1 MSTGQTTQL
10 KSRGQLSNNKGIKLE
25 ASNRKLTETR
35 RGLAEEGGP
44 AENWAGVG
52 KRPPGVRLGC
62 AMGQE
67 DPDLRLRGA
76 SCERPSPVLRG
87 YPKLF
92 SQGGGESLCLKSFFQ
107 SRKIVK
113 YK

>member
-52 KRPPGVRLGC
+52 KRTPRGEAGLCHGAGGPRPKAQGRELRTPLPGSARIPQVI
-62 AMGQE
+62 
-67 DPDLRLRGA
+67 
-76 SCERPSPVLRG
+76 
-87 YPKLF
+87 F
-92 SQGGGESLCLKSFFQ
+92 SRWG
-107 SRKIVK
+107 
-113 YK
+113 